1 VNAGG
6 IFGFNK
12 IKFNIFAFQ
21 VKKDSVTLH
30 KVLQMQA
37 TYHLR
42 IKKDYAATVIEGL
55 QKMKAVE
62 LLKEDNE
69 LVPEWQK
76 KEIRKR
82 IKESQKNPSILVDED
97 VIFNMLNS
105 D

>member
-1 VNAGG
+1 
-6 IFGFNK
+6 
-12 IKFNIFAFQ
+12 
-21 VKKDSVTLH
+21 
-30 KVLQMQA
+30 MQA

-42 IKKDYAATVIEGL
+42 IKKDYAAAVIEGL

-82 IKESQKNPSILVDED
+82 VKESQKNPSILVDED